1 MEHYHTENKWDKT
14 GIKGRGILIEGYNMS
29 AKWKKTNF
37 RGVRYHEHP
46 TRKHGVK
53 MDQYFTIRYALG
65 DKANP
70 EDYNIK
76 EEGLGWA
83 SQGWT
88 AAKAYDR
95 LRELKENR

>member
-1 MEHYHTENKWDKT
+1 
-14 GIKGRGILIEGYNMS
+14 MS

-70 EDYNIK
+70 EDYDI
-76 EEGLGWA
+76 
-83 SQGWT
+83 
-88 AAKAYDR
+88 
-95 LRELKENR
+95 